1 MRLTPAATIED
12 MIAIRR
18 IDADD
23 WRALRVTRLAALQ
36 DAPEAF
42 ESTYD
47 GTVGR
52 TEAQWRDWT
61 EQLATFLAFD
71 GADPV
76 GMAAGYRG
84 DEVPSGSRDLISMW
98 VSPSLR
104 GRGVAGRLI
113 DSVAGWARADGADAL
128 HLWIVLGNDSARVA
142 YDRAGFVA
150 TGDQQPVKGDDGRV
164 EERMVL
170 ALR

>member
-1 MRLTPAATIED
+1 

-18 IDADD
+18 INADE

-42 ESTYD
+42 ESTYG

-71 GADPV
+71 GVDPI
-76 GMAAGYRG
+76 GMAAGYRA
-84 DEVPSGSRDLISMW
+84 DEVASGSRDLISMW
-98 VSPSLR
+98 VSPTAR
-104 GRGVAGRLI
+104 GQGVAGRLI
-113 DSVAGWARADGADAL
+113 DAVAGWAREDGADEL
-128 HLWIVLGNDSARVA
+128 HLWVVIGNTAARAA

-150 TGDQQPVKGDDGRV
+150 TDEQQPVKGDDHRV
-164 EERMVL
+164 EQRMVL

>member
-1 MRLTPAATIED
+1 LTPAATIDD

-18 IDADD
+18 IGADD
-23 WRALRVTRLAALQ
+23 WMHLRATRLAALQ

-47 GTVGR
+47 GTAGR
-52 TEAQWRDWT
+52 TEVDWRRWT

-71 GADPV
+71 GADAV

-84 DEVPSGSRDLISMW
+84 DDVPFGSHDLISMW
-98 VSPSLR
+98 VSPTVR
-104 GRGVAGRLI
+104 GQGVAGQLI
-113 DSVAGWARADGADAL
+113 DAVAGWARADGADEL
-128 HLWIVLGNDSARVA
+128 GLWIVLGNESARAA
-142 YDRAGFVA
+142 YDRAGFVT
-150 TGDQQPVKGDDGRV
+150 TGDQQPVKSDDARI